1 MHGGEC
7 SDGVC
12 GRCHAV
18 EKVVIGALVLLNIYV
33 WPMWKGGF
41 DQWVQFFAALLII
54 KGVLKFIMPG
64 CPHCKGDASG
74 MKMGVKKG
82 K

>member
-1 MHGGEC
+1 MCGGGC

-18 EKVVIGALVLLNIYV
+18 EKIAIGALVLLNIYV
-33 WPMWKGGF
+33 WPKWVGGF
-41 DQWVQFFAALLII
+41 DQWVQFFAALFII
-54 KGVLKFIMPG
+54 KGALKLIMPG
-64 CPHCKGDASG
+64 CPHSKGEAPS
-74 MKMGVKKG
+74 MKKG